1 MFASFW
7 RSFDFNKIFV
17 FQEEIFLATEARL
30 VVQTIAEQRV
40 NGRETRSASVDMLR
54 SDGDVD
60 RSRSNSVEIL
70 KEHEMRSIDI
80 DVGSIASRENLLDIQ
95 VWLEHVFSLDLIFL
109 TRKYWNINI

>member
-1 MFASFW
+1 MTS
-7 RSFDFNKIFV
+7 KTFV
-17 FQEEIFLATEARL
+17 LQEEILLATEARL

-54 SDGDVD
+54 SCGDGD

-70 KEHEMRSIDI
+70 KDHEMRSIDI

-95 VWLEHVFSLDLIFL
+95 VRIQLYKVVSLLCL
-109 TRKYWNINI
+109 